1 MAASPAARAGLLSLV
16 LLSCGHFFIDLYSSA
31 LGAFQPLLLEKLGMT
46 LTQAGLLGGAM
57 VFASSVTQPLYGF
70 LSDRYHTKLFAAL
83 SPALAGIF
91 ISAFG
96 WAPSFGWLLVMA
108 VIGGT
113 GISAFHPQ
121 ASSRAILGLPGNK
134 GKWMAIFI
142 SSGSLGM
149 AVGPTYFTTFL
160 SRWGLHLT
168 AWAAVP
174 GVLCSVLLL
183 VLLPNIS
190 KPQENV
196 RHKLDWTPIIKVWKP
211 LSILYSTVFI
221 RSIVQI
227 TFAQMLPL
235 YLHRERG
242 FTLAGS
248 SYALTLYLTS
258 GAIGGFLGGHLSDRF
273 GGRTV
278 ILISMLACIPFLGL
292 FFLTEG
298 TLSLAGLAL
307 AGLTLLFTVPVNVVM
322 AQELVPGQ
330 SGTISA
336 LMMGFAWG
344 TAGMIFIP
352 LTGLIADHFGLQ
364 VALGI
369 LTFFPII
376 GFLLTLKL
384 PKGL

>member
-1 MAASPAARAGLLSLV
+1 LATSPVARAGFLSLILLS
-16 LLSCGHFFIDLYSSA
+16 SGHFFIDLYSTA
-31 LGAFQPLLLEKLGMT
+31 LGAFQPLLIDKLGMT
-46 LTQAGLLGGAM
+46 LTQAGILGGVM

-83 SPALAGIF
+83 APALAGLF

-96 WAPSFGWLLVMA
+96 WAPSFNWLLVMA
-108 VIGGT
+108 VLGGT

-121 ASSRAILGLPGNK
+121 ASSRAIVGLPGNK

-149 AVGPTYFTTFL
+149 AVGPTYFTAFL
-160 SRWGLHLT
+160 SHLGFHLT

-174 GVLCSVLLL
+174 GVLCTILLL
-183 VLLPNIS
+183 VLLPNVS
-190 KPQENV
+190 KPEAQL
-196 RHKLDWTPIIKVWKP
+196 RHKLDWAPIIKVWKP

-235 YLHRERG
+235 YLHRVRG
-242 FTLAGS
+242 YSLAGS
-248 SYALTLYLTS
+248 SWALTLYLTS

-278 ILISMLACIPFLGL
+278 ILISMLSCIPFLGL

-298 TLSLAGLAL
+298 AVSLAGLAM
-307 AGLTLLFTVPVNVVM
+307 AGLTLLFTIPVNVVM
-322 AQELVPGQ
+322 AQDLVPGQ

-352 LTGLIADHFGLQ
+352 LTGLVADHFGLQ
-364 VALGI
+364 VALGV
-369 LTFFPII
+369 LAFFPII
-376 GFLLTLKL
+376 GFFLTLKL